1 MTRVAIT
8 TEPEFDRLEG
18 PLGERGFDPVFI
30 PTEERATRLSRSD
43 RASADVGFVYPQRVA
58 EGGVLD
64 AHLDVEWVN
73 DREAMLRS
81 RFKGETIA
89 RLEAAGLPTPKTT
102 LISNPFDRGDLPAAY
117 DRFDP
122 PLLLKPNYATRGEGI
137 IKVVDYDSL
146 SGAIDYVDLLHT
158 NPAVG
163 DQTYLLQEFI
173 PDARDYRAMVIDY
186 EYAGAVERRFPD
198 DEAGPDIDIEL
209 AGDSDADRRL
219 GRWKHNV
226 HRGAVAR
233 EAALPIELRRMAEE
247 VAKVLE
253 IPWLGVDFL
262 VTDDRAVVNET
273 NARPTVDDPEKY
285 VEGFYDRLTEL
296 IRETAQRH

>member
-8 TEPEFDRLEG
+8 TEPEFERLES
-18 PLGERGFDPVFI
+18 PLRERGLDPVFV
-30 PTEERATRLSRSD
+30 PTEERATPLSATD
-43 RASADVGFVYPQRVA
+43 RASADIGFVYPQRAA

-64 AHLDVEWVN
+64 AHLDIPWVN

-89 RLEAAGLPTPKTT
+89 RLQAAGLPTPKTT

-117 DRFDP
+117 ERFDP

-137 IKVVDYDSL
+137 IKLVDYDSL
-146 SGAIDYVDLLHT
+146 SGAVDYVDLLHT
-158 NPAVG
+158 NPTVG

-173 PDARDYRAMVIDY
+173 PDARDYRAMVVDY
-186 EYAGAVERRFPD
+186 DYAGAVERRFPED
-198 DEAGPDIDIEL
+198 GQGPELNVEL

-233 EAALPIELRRMAEE
+233 EASFPTELRRMAEE
-247 VAKVLE
+247 VAEVLE

-273 NARPTVDDPEKY
+273 NARPTVDDPAKY
-285 VEGFYDRLTEL
+285 EPGFYDRLSAL
-296 IRETAQRH
+296 IRSRA